1 MLDPSESD
9 LVDAT
14 LEWARKHG
22 QENRRHLSLTQAEWL
37 RIWFSAWL
45 RSLSRAVRLL
55 FTGSQA

>member
-14 LEWARKHG
+14 VEWARKHG
-22 QENRRHLSLTQAEWL
+22 QENSRQLSLTHVEWL

-45 RSLSRAVRLL
+45 RSLSRALRLF